1 MNRWRGKVAM
11 VTGASSGIGAEI
23 AKILVKNGVN
33 VVGVARNME
42 RLEKIGEEIGRNDK
56 FFPVKCDVTRE
67 EDILNVFQWIEKKFK
82 GIDILVN
89 NAAIFH
95 TGFFIGKYSYQ
106 SIIHFSQ
113 IIIKKVISFTFYF
126 FQVINHSSK
135 SNDKSILSL

>member
-106 SIIHFSQ
+106 FIIHFSQ
-113 IIIKKVISFTFYF
+113 IIIKKVILLTYF
-126 FQVINHSSK
+126 SQVINHSSK

>member
-33 VVGVARNME
+33 VVGIARNME

-106 SIIHFSQ
+106 FIIHFSQ
-113 IIIKKVISFTFYF
+113 IIIKKVILLTYF
-126 FQVINHSSK
+126 SQVINHSSK